1 MYRANKIG
9 NSYSQLNS
17 STYSGTHTESDF
29 YEMEP
34 GIVLDIILDDSHPI
48 FKSPNNYPSINPT
61 DWPDDVSGNPALQ
74 TDKNFTWIG
83 RVLVRPLIS
92 QQGADK
98 EKLTWAI
105 PLENTGIVEYPLVN
119 ETVILVNYFNTL
131 YYSRKLNIKGF
142 LNNNVDFRK
151 EKISGLNSGNRE
163 IEVSNSD
170 KTTPYQGP
178 LSYTVSKKYKNVDNV
193 GVMGRY
199 FWSNNNIRSIK
210 KYEGDSVIE
219 SRFGQSI
226 RFSAYDSNRQNDQ
239 SSPQYKDYVNKDK
252 SKNPKFPDSI
262 TGGGNPMILI
272 RNRQRPI
279 KLDMSEKNTGG
290 FVSEDINNDGSSIHI
305 TSGLTESS
313 FVPTIKKTI
322 FQEGKEEIS
331 TFSPTGCSP
340 FKFPKLIGDQ
350 IVINSDRLVFS
361 SKAEETLHFSKK
373 RYAITTDSEYTVD
386 AQDQIVITSNT
397 KTVLNSPAIYLGEY
411 DKTSEPVVLGQT
423 TVDWLY
429 DLCDWI
435 LAHIHGHAHIH
446 PHPHIHAHPHV
457 HIDPPAIAPIPL
469 YVGVGEGAGVTS
481 VGGGGTNIIAGVG
494 GVDLGPVLIANT
506 SDPINTVS
514 ADPTNTLNANP
525 YQTQISV
532 QQESLVALRDSLEKI
547 LSKRVFVTGGGY
559 APGKY
564 AGSLLKTKIN
574 TFSGDG
580 VPGGYFGKIRG
591 SNPTQNI

>member
-1 MYRANKIG
+1 
-9 NSYSQLNS
+9 
-17 STYSGTHTESDF
+17 
-29 YEMEP
+29 
-34 GIVLDIILDDSHPI
+34 
-48 FKSPNNYPSINPT
+48 
-61 DWPDDVSGNPALQ
+61 
-74 TDKNFTWIG
+74 
-83 RVLVRPLIS
+83 LIS

-131 YYSRKLNIKGF
+131 YYSKKLNIKGF

-331 TFSPTGCSP
+331 TFSPTGCSS
-340 FKFPKLIGDQ
+340 FKLPKLVGDQ

-435 LAHIHGHAHIH
+435 LTHIHGHAHIH

-494 GVDLGPVLIANT
+494 GVDLGPVSIANT

-574 TFSGDG
+574 TFSGEG

>member
-322 FQEGKEEIS
+322 FQEGKGEIS
-331 TFSPTGCSP
+331 AFSPTGCSP

-494 GVDLGPVLIANT
+494 GVDLGPVSIANT

>member
-457 HIDPPAIAPIPL
+457 HIDPPAIAPISL

>member
-142 LNNNVDFRK
+142 LNNNADFKK

-252 SKNPKFPDSI
+252 LKNPKFPDSI

-313 FVPTIKKTI
+313 FIPTIKKTI
-322 FQEGKEEIS
+322 FQEAKEEIS
-331 TFSPTGCSP
+331 AFSPTGCSP

-386 AQDQIVITSNT
+386 AMDQIVITSNT
-397 KTVLNSPAIYLGEY
+397 KTVLNSPVIYLGEY

-435 LAHIHGHAHIH
+435 LNHIHGHAHIH

-469 YVGVGEGAGVTS
+469 YVGVGDGAGATS
-481 VGGGGTNIIAGVG
+481 VGGGGTNIIAAVG
-494 GVDLGPVLIANT
+494 GVDLGPVVIANT

>member
-322 FQEGKEEIS
+322 FQEGKGEIS
-331 TFSPTGCSP
+331 AFSPTGCSP

-574 TFSGDG
+574 TFSGEG

>member
-1 MYRANKIG
+1 
-9 NSYSQLNS
+9 
-17 STYSGTHTESDF
+17 
-29 YEMEP
+29 MEP

-322 FQEGKEEIS
+322 FQEGKGEIS
-331 TFSPTGCSP
+331 AFSPTGCSP

-494 GVDLGPVLIANT
+494 GVDLGPVSIANT

>member
-1 MYRANKIG
+1 MYRTNKIG

-34 GIVLDIILDDSHPI
+34 GVVLDIILDDSHPI

-92 QQGADK
+92 QQGVDK

-142 LNNNVDFRK
+142 VNNNVDFKK

-170 KTTPYQGP
+170 KITPYQGP
-178 LSYTVSKKYKNVDNV
+178 LSYTVSKKYKNVDNI

-226 RFSAYDSNRQNDQ
+226 RFSAYDSNRKNDQ
-239 SSPQYKDYVNKDK
+239 SSPEYKDYVNKDK
-252 SKNPKFPDSI
+252 LTNPKFPDSI

-272 RNRQRPI
+272 RNRQRTI
-279 KLDMSEKNTGG
+279 KLDTSEKNTGG

-313 FVPTIKKTI
+313 FTPTIKKTI
-322 FQEGKEEIS
+322 FQEGKQEIPA
-331 TFSPTGCSP
+331 FSPSGCTS

-350 IVINSDRLVFS
+350 IIINSDRLVFS

-373 RYAITTDSEYTVD
+373 RYGITTDSEYTVD

-397 KTVLNSPAIYLGEY
+397 KTVLNSPVIYLGEY
-411 DKTSEPVVLGQT
+411 NKTSEPALLGQT

-435 LAHIHGHAHIH
+435 LNHIHGHHHVHPHPHIHPFPHIH
-446 PHPHIHAHPHV
+446 PHPHTHP
-457 HIDPPAIAPIPL
+457 D
-469 YVGVGEGAGVTS
+469 TS
-481 VGGGGTNIIAGVG
+481 MSI
-494 GVDLGPVLIANT
+494 
-506 SDPINTVS
+506 PINTS
-514 ADPTNTLNANP
+514 MPIPIDTLMPIPIDTLSANP
-525 YQTQISV
+525 YQTQISL
-532 QQESLVALRDSLEKI
+532 QQESLAALRDSLGKI
-547 LSKRVFVTGGGY
+547 LSKRVFITGGGY
-559 APGKY
+559 SPGKY
-564 AGSLLKTKIN
+564 IGPSLKTKIN
-574 TFSGDG
+574 TFSGEG
-580 VPGGYFGKIRG
+580 VPGGYYGKNRG
-591 SNPTQNI
+591 PNPTANNTFSGDGVTAGKNIGPNPTQTICNKYM

>member
-1 MYRANKIG
+1 
-9 NSYSQLNS
+9 
-17 STYSGTHTESDF
+17 
-29 YEMEP
+29 
-34 GIVLDIILDDSHPI
+34 
-48 FKSPNNYPSINPT
+48 
-61 DWPDDVSGNPALQ
+61 
-74 TDKNFTWIG
+74 
-83 RVLVRPLIS
+83 LVRPLIS

-142 LNNNVDFRK
+142 VNNNADFKK

-199 FWSNNNIRSIK
+199 FWANNNIRSIK

-252 SKNPKFPDSI
+252 LKNPKFPDSI

-279 KLDMSEKNTGG
+279 KTDSLEKNTGG
-290 FVSEDINNDGSSIHI
+290 FISEDINNDGSSIHI
-305 TSGLTESS
+305 TSGLTESQ

-331 TFSPTGCSP
+331 AFSPNGCSN
-340 FKFPKLIGDQ
+340 FKFPKLTGDQ
-350 IVINSDRLVFS
+350 IVINSDRLVLS
-361 SKAEETLHFSKK
+361 SKSEETLHFSKK
-373 RYAITTDSEYTVD
+373 RYGIATDSEYTVD

-411 DKTSEPVVLGQT
+411 DETSEPVLLGQT

-435 LAHIHGHAHIH
+435 LNHIHGHHHIH

-457 HIDPPAIAPIPL
+457 HIYPPAVPPVPL
-469 YVGVGEGAGVTS
+469 YVGAGPGTGTS
-481 VGGGGTNIIAGVG
+481 TAGGGGTNIISGVG
-494 GVDLGPVLIANT
+494 GTDLGPVSIENNA
-506 SDPINTVS
+506 DPINTVS
-514 ADPTNTLNANP
+514 ADPTNTLDADP
-525 YQTQISV
+525 YQTQIAS
-532 QQESLVALRDSLEKI
+532 QQESLAALRDSLEKI

-564 AGSLLKTKIN
+564 AGSSLKTKIN
-574 TFSGDG
+574 TFSGEG
-580 VPGGYFGKIRG
+580 VPGGYYGKNRG
-591 SNPTQNI
+591 PNPTQNI

>member
-313 FVPTIKKTI
+313 FVPTIKKSI

-469 YVGVGEGAGVTS
+469 YGGVGEGAGVTS

>member
-48 FKSPNNYPSINPT
+48 FKSPNNYLSINPT

>member
-226 RFSAYDSNRQNDQ
+226 RFSAYDSNRKNDQ
-239 SSPQYKDYVNKDK
+239 SSPEYKDYVNKDK
-252 SKNPKFPDSI
+252 LTNPKFPDSI

-322 FQEGKEEIS
+322 FQEGKGEIS
-331 TFSPTGCSP
+331 AFSPTGCSP

-574 TFSGDG
+574 TFSGEG

>member
-131 YYSRKLNIKGF
+131 YYSKKLNIKGF

-331 TFSPTGCSP
+331 TFSPTGCSS
-340 FKFPKLIGDQ
+340 FKLPKLVGDQ

-435 LAHIHGHAHIH
+435 LTHIHGHAHIH

-494 GVDLGPVLIANT
+494 GVDLGPVSIANT

-574 TFSGDG
+574 TFSGEG